1 MRFSFKSFLWA
12 SSIIVVHSLTASAYA
27 EDERYVVRF
36 RSMRA
41 MSASTHPHTFVADLE
56 GGRPVA
62 VLHRDNAVAAHL
74 SADQVARLAQRED
87 VASVTVDPKV
97 YALFT
102 PDDPK
107 FSQMFGMK
115 GTYGIQATKAWDSE
129 TGTSTK
135 MVAVIDSG
143 VDYDHEDLTD
153 NMWTNPGEIAGN
165 SIDDDGNGFID
176 DVRGYDFY
184 SDDNDPLDENG
195 HGTHV
200 AGTIAASGDNGL
212 GVIGVA
218 WTSKIVPVK
227 CLSAD
232 GSGYDSDLVR
242 AIDYVVDLKDAGAP
256 IAVIN
261 MSLGGSYSEYLY
273 DAVKRA
279 ATRNI
284 TVVAAAGNESND
296 NDLNPSYPANLYLTN
311 VISVAAS
318 TSAGGMASF
327 SNFGATTVHVAAPG
341 LNILSTL
348 PSDETGSRYGLESGT
363 SMATPHVS
371 GVIALMAAAYPQGKP
386 ALFRSILMATTQQ
399 RSAFKDTTISGGIV
413 DANAAVVKA
422 AAASQRYK
430 VTGTVKRGTRGVSG
444 VTFSIKNQGGVTY
457 HRTVSSTSSG
467 SYSIADLP
475 RGSYVIT
482 PSKRGVTFSPA
493 SVKFTL
499 AANKSITFKAR

>member
-1 MRFSFKSFLWA
+1 MKVTAKSFLWA
-12 SSIIVVHSLTASAYA
+12 SSLLVLTAWSAA
-27 EDERYVVRF
+27 AHADDERYVVRF
-36 RSMRA
+36 RTMRA
-41 MSASTHPHTFVADLE
+41 MSVVSKPESFAADLE
-56 GGRPVA
+56 GARPVA
-62 VLHRDNAVAAHL
+62 VLHHDNAVAVHL
-74 SADQVARLAQRED
+74 SPDQVSRLSQRED
-87 VASVTVDPKV
+87 IASVQVDRKI
-97 YALFT
+97 YALLT

-107 FSQMFGMK
+107 FSQMYGLK
-115 GTYGIQATKAWDSE
+115 GTYGIQATKAWDRE

-135 MVAVIDSG
+135 IVAVVDSG
-143 VDYDHEDLTD
+143 IDYDHEDLSD
-153 NMWTNPGEIAGN
+153 NVWINPDEIAGN
-165 SIDDDGNGFID
+165 SIDDDANGFID

-200 AGTIAASGDNGL
+200 AGTIAAAGNNGT

-218 WTSKIVPVK
+218 WTSKVIAVK
-227 CLSAD
+227 CLSA
-232 GSGYDSDLVR
+232 GGAGYDSDLVR
-242 AIDYVVDLKDAGAP
+242 AIDYVVDLKDNGAP

-273 DAVKRA
+273 EAVKRA

-318 TSAGGMASF
+318 TSSGGMASF
-327 SNFGATTVHVAAPG
+327 SNYGATTVHVAAPG

-348 PSDETGSRYGLESGT
+348 PSDGDGSHYGVESGT

-386 ALFRSILMATTQQ
+386 SLFRNILMATTQP
-399 RSAFKDTTISGGIV
+399 RSAFANKTISGGIV
-413 DANAAVVKA
+413 DGNAAVVKA
-422 AAASQRYK
+422 AAAANRYK
-430 VTGTVKRGTRGVSG
+430 VSGTVKRGTRGVSG

-457 HRTVSSTSSG
+457 HRTVVSSSSG

-475 RGSYVIT
+475 KGSYIIT
-482 PSKRGVTFSPA
+482 PTKRGTTFTPA

-499 AANKSITFKAR
+499 AANKAITFKAR